1 MKLYRTPGTSP
12 RVCSAGAGGKI
23 GLFLRWPGP
32 GSVCWVCHGIHY
44 TGGTSWPGDQA
55 GKWLGGKCWRHTP
68 IDRLTIHLCSV
79 SIVSTLWHW
88 EGQRRTEISGESE
101 IQRWLS
107 NIVLDARVYV
117 NTEQIVPMPRLRV
130 NPTILW
136 LPNIVISLVSIIYIS
151 SKHLFVHFLG
161 GNPYNVMLTRYVSRF
176 SVKYLLVVKCLLSG
190 LMLHVARGSQ
200 NKIYWF

>member
-1 MKLYRTPGTSP
+1 MSR
-12 RVCSAGAGGKI
+12 
-23 GLFLRWPGP
+23 
-32 GSVCWVCHGIHY
+32 
-44 TGGTSWPGDQA
+44 
-55 GKWLGGKCWRHTP
+55 
-68 IDRLTIHLCSV
+68 
-79 SIVSTLWHW
+79 
-88 EGQRRTEISGESE
+88 ESE

-107 NIVLDARVYV
+107 NNVLDARVYV

-151 SKHLFVHFLG
+151 SKHFLRG
-161 GNPYNVMLTRYVSRF
+161 EIRMNWLGTVMLTRYVSRF